1 MSYTI
6 TLNQIPYI
14 ALVRAADFVR
24 VKYNMNNTQI
34 LSKEFESEFNVK
46 IHNNHAMLRFA
57 DDIEF
62 ASEADYLL
70 FLLRWYQE

>member
-6 TLNQIPYI
+6 TLNQIPY
-14 ALVRAADFVR
+14 LVLLQAADFVR
-24 VKYNMNNTQI
+24 KKYNMNNTQL

-46 IHNNHAMLRFA
+46 IHHNHAMLRFA

-62 ASEADYLL
+62 ANEADYLL
-70 FLLRWYQE
+70 FLLKWYQE